1 MYSKLKNKIKMKKTI
16 KLLFVMVLMINL
28 TSCSLVRVNGDEEA
42 VLISKPL
49 IFGHGGVSD
58 SPVTSGSEM
67 CAVSTDGIVFKTSP
81 IAYIEKFENLI
92 SDDNVPLDFETH
104 LTLRIQKLTTPEL
117 YKNFGTDWYMNNVS
131 NKFRSLVRDLI
142 SSYKMQDLISNRQ
155 IMSRIDSVLEK
166 ELTVYFKEIN
176 LPVDIKQV
184 TIGAATPPAEVLVET
199 QKTAAQNQSVL
210 TQKARATA
218 ETSRKQ
224 AEINKAEADNAYR
237 QTMQMTME
245 EYLHLRQLEIEKE
258 KLEVAKG
265 SKNISVIMGNAQ
277 PMFNI
282 K

>member
-1 MYSKLKNKIKMKKTI
+1 MKKTI
-16 KLLFVMVLMINL
+16 KLLCVFVLMINL
-28 TSCSLVRVNGDEEA
+28 TSCSLVKVNGDEEA

-49 IFGHGGVSD
+49 IFGHGGVNEI
-58 SPVTSGSEM
+58 PVTSGSEM
-67 CAVSTDGIVFKTSP
+67 CALTTDGIVFKTTP
-81 IAYIEKFENLI
+81 IAYAEKFENLI

-104 LTLRIQKLTTPEL
+104 LTLKIQKGTTPIL
-117 YKNFGTDWYMNNVS
+117 YKQFGVDWYANNVS

-166 ELTVYFKEIN
+166 ELTSYFKEIL
-176 LPVDIKQV
+176 LPVDINQV
-184 TIGAATPPAEVLVET
+184 TIGAATPPSEVLIET

-210 TQKARATA
+210 TQTARALA

-224 AEINKAEADNAYR
+224 AEINKALADQAYR
-237 QTMQMTME
+237 KTMEMTMQ
-245 EYLHLRQLEIEKE
+245 EYLTLRGLEIEKE

-277 PMFNI
+277 PIFNA